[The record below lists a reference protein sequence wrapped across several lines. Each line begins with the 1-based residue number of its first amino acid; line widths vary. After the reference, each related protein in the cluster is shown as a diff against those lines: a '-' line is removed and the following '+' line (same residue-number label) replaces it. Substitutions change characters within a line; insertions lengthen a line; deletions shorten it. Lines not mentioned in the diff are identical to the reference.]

1 MANSKNDKTQG
12 KKTNTN
18 GEPEYKRTSDE
29 AIEKII
35 AGFAEISREA
45 QKDADEERKKPR
57 FIVNTVDIALKNQ
70 VPELMRME
78 RLIDEEGFYVEVL
91 DNIEYK
97 NASAGS
103 KYQIRI
109 SNANG
114 VFVTFDLLEY
124 KAMIKEWD
132 FDEVAFIA
140 DKLSRINGDTSIN
153 THNVA
158 KAIAE
163 YLSILIYYPD
173 LYIKTYTS
181 IGWDSLDGQL
191 FFKYDSLYSNENW
204 KGELADPLIS
214 CFKQTQDIDIDEKAK
229 WTELTIELMNESKYV
244 SLILG
249 AGISGV
255 IRQLLPYT
263 KETNINM
270 NIVGERAS
278 GKSTIGHY
286 ALSIFGNP
294 SKLEGSFVDTT
305 NKIDEI
311 RAKRSVLP
319 YVLDERMLRIEET
332 NDLARKRAIIMDI
345 FREYEGK
352 VKERVGKQY
361 DSISGERTCGPIIS
375 SSVRSIMDEIY
386 DYADLGQFRRFIELK
401 ITAKDLFSS
410 KAKAEEAEE
419 VAGTCYGYGI
429 TMILEYLLDNYIDTG
444 TTADKLVE
452 RFKNLNRE
460 ISVSLGKLGMTDI
473 LSSSSRFA
481 LIVLSYQILRESLLE
496 GYRQLTEEEDVREDL
511 IPNKTMDILIVL
523 AENVIAKINRVNNSK
538 RHKSALLD
546 YITNYEGAFFKVSGK
561 DKGWDI
567 KETKS
572 VPFIGKI
579 KKGQN
584 SVEIIVKK
592 SYRLEQILFRFNG
605 EIPNPSQIR
614 KYIDLCEN
622 DTKAPDTVTMFNK
635 LKGIDS
641 EQIQEFIQYNEGILL
656 QGMNKQINRYFGK
669 ESPER
674 ALVISIAK

>member
-1 MANSKNDKTQG
+1 MANSKNDKTQS

-18 GEPEYKRTSDE
+18 GEPEYIRTSDE

-35 AGFAEISREA
+35 SGFAEISREA

-114 VFVTFDLLEY
+114 IFVTFDLLEY

-140 DKLSRINGDTSIN
+140 DKLSRITGDTSDRI
-153 THNVA
+153 HKIARIV
-158 KAIAE
+158 AE

-173 LYIKTYTS
+173 IYVKTYTNL
-181 IGWDSLDGQL
+181 GWDYLDGQV
-191 FFKYDSLYSNENW
+191 FFKYDSIYSISDWRSEFN
-204 KGELADPLIS
+204 DPLIS
-214 CFKQTQDIDIDEKAK
+214 SLIPQDESSGDEFK
-229 WTELTIELMNESKYV
+229 WFGLTVELMKYSKYT
-244 SLILG
+244 SLILA

-255 IRQLLPYT
+255 IRQLLPFT

-286 ALSIFGNP
+286 VLSIFGNP
-294 SKLEGSFVDTT
+294 AKLEGSFVDTT
-305 NKIDEI
+305 NKVDEI

-319 YVLDERMLRIEET
+319 YVLDERMLRIEDT
-332 NDLARKRAIIMDI
+332 NELARKRAIIMDI

-352 VKERVGKQY
+352 VKERVGKQF
-361 DSISGERTCGPIIS
+361 DKISGERTCGPIIS

-401 ITAKDLFSS
+401 ITAKDLFPS

-419 VAGTCYGYGI
+419 VAATCYGYGI
-429 TMILEYLLDNYIDTG
+429 KMILNRLFEYIDVENA
-444 TTADKLVE
+444 ADSIVE
-452 RFKNLNRE
+452 RFKVLNEE
-460 ISVSLGKLGMTDI
+460 ISKSLTKLGMVDI

-481 LIVLSYQILRESLLE
+481 LIVLSYQILRESLIDYGNE
-496 GYRQLTEEEDVREDL
+496 KTDGVTEIENLLPD
-511 IPNKTMDILIVL
+511 KTKEILQVL
-523 AENVIAKINRVNNSK
+523 AENVIDKMNRVNNSK
-538 RHKSALLD
+538 MRKSELLE
-546 YITNYEGAFFKVSGK
+546 YVRNYEGAFFEVKGK
-561 DKGWDI
+561 KDEGWDA
-567 KETKS
+567 KDSKTAQY
-572 VPFIGKI
+572 IGKI
-579 KKGQN
+579 KKGNN
-584 SVEIIVKK
+584 SVEVMVKQ
-592 SYRLEQILFRFNG
+592 SYKLEQILFRFNG
-605 EIPNPSQIR
+605 EIPDPSQIR

-635 LKGIDS
+635 LKGIS
-641 EQIQEFIQYNEGILL
+641 EAQIDEFLNYNEGIGLDGRL
-656 QGMNKQINRYFGK
+656 NQRNRLFGK
-669 ESPER
+669 GTPER
-674 ALVISIAK
+674 ALIIRLDY